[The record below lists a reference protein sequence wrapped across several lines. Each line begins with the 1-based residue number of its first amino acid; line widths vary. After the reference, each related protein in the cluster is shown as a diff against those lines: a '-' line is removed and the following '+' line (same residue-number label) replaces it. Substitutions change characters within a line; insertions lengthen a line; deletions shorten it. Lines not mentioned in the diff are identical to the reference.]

1 MTREAM
7 IGTAT
12 ATPGVASR
20 PAIRNAGRVLG
31 VAGLLGV
38 VGQLLFFDVGLG
50 INFPIAITFLL
61 AGGWILRRRRSW
73 PVRHDA
79 WLGPAAIAFA
89 AFAAVRADPTIAFL
103 DVLTSLALAGFAL
116 ASLGGRQVV
125 TLPFS
130 GLIRLAFGAVGWAVT
145 GAAPAVGAA
154 RDQLPSATA
163 LGRRAAPAM
172 PVVRGLVLAV
182 PVVVLFVALFA
193 SADAVFGR
201 LVEDLFG
208 FELELELGDVGWR
221 LLVAASLAWLA
232 AGGLAL
238 AASVPGTSTPDTAA
252 RVRHNLHPTEIT
264 TVLVAVAMV
273 FGIFVAL
280 QAAYLFGGLD
290 TLAAAGMTYANYA
303 RRGFFELVAVAVLA
317 GGLVIA
323 ADRLA
328 RQRTR
333 PLVVAAIT
341 VTALTGVVLVSA
353 ALRLRLYQEAYG
365 WTELQLYVLST
376 IVLLAVGVGG
386 LVLAVAANR
395 VRWIGHVL
403 IVAALVIGFGLNVI
417 GPARFITEQNVA
429 RVLDPSLV
437 PPNGSTGLDEVY
449 ALSLGDDAVPSL
461 LRALPA
467 LDTPTAAY
475 LETDLAVRLSQ
486 LRNESGL
493 NAWQAWNAGRSA
505 ARDALEAARAA
516 GDLP

>member
-1 MTREAM
+1 MTSEAT
-7 IGTAT
+7 IGAAT

-31 VAGLLGV
+31 GAGLLGI

-50 INFPIAITFLL
+50 INFPIAITVLL
-61 AGGWILRRRRSW
+61 AGAWLLRRRRPW

-79 WLGPAAIAFA
+79 WLGPAAIVFA

-130 GLIRLAFGAVGWAVT
+130 SLVRLAFGALGWVMT
-145 GAAPAVGAA
+145 GAAPAIGAA
-154 RDQLPSATA
+154 RDQMPSAAA

-182 PVVVLFVALFA
+182 PVVILFIALFA

-208 FELELELGDVGWR
+208 FELEFGDVGWR
-221 LLVAASLAWLA
+221 LAVAACLAWLA

-238 AASVPGTSTPDTAA
+238 AASVPATRTPETAA
-252 RVRHNLHPTEIT
+252 RARPNLHPTEIL
-264 TVLVAVAMV
+264 TVLIAVAVV

-290 TLAAAGMTYANYA
+290 TLAAAGMTYADYA

-317 GGLVIA
+317 GGLVIV
-323 ADRLA
+323 ADRVT
-328 RQRTR
+328 RTRTR
-333 PLVVAAIT
+333 PLVAAAIT
-341 VTALTGVVLVSA
+341 LTALTGVVLVSA

-365 WTELQLYVLST
+365 WTELRLYVLST
-376 IVLLAVGVGG
+376 IVLLAVGVVG
-386 LVLAVAANR
+386 LVLALAANR

-403 IVAALVIGFGLNVI
+403 IVAALVIGLGLNVI

-437 PPNGSTGLDEVY
+437 PPNGSTGLDEAY
-449 ALSLGDDAVPSL
+449 ALSLGDDAVPDL

-467 LDTPTAAY
+467 LDATSARF

-486 LRNESGL
+486 LRNEAGL

-505 ARDALEAARAA
+505 ARDALEAARVA
-516 GDLP
+516 GNLP

>member
-1 MTREAM
+1 MASEAA

-12 ATPGVASR
+12 AAPGAASR

-31 VAGLLGV
+31 VAGGLGV

-50 INFPIAITFLL
+50 INFPIAITLLL
-61 AGGWILRRRRSW
+61 AGGWLLRRRLAW
-73 PVRHDA
+73 PVVTDA
-79 WLGPAAIAFA
+79 WLGPAAIVFA
-89 AFAAVRADPTIAFL
+89 AFAAVRADPTIAML

-116 ASLGGRQVV
+116 ASFGGRSVV
-125 TLPFS
+125 ALPFS
-130 GLIRLAFGAVGWAVT
+130 GLVRLAFGALGWAVT
-145 GAAPAVGAA
+145 GAAPAIGAA
-154 RDQLPSATA
+154 RDQVPSAA
-163 LGRRAAPAM
+163 AIGRRAAPAM

-182 PVVVLFVALFA
+182 PVVVLFIALFA

-208 FELELELGDVGWR
+208 FQLELGDVGWR
-221 LLVAASLAWLA
+221 LLVAACLAWLA

-238 AASVPGTSTPDTAA
+238 AATVPATDAPEATSPGRRT
-252 RVRHNLHPTEIT
+252 LHPTEIL
-264 TVLVAVAMV
+264 TVLVAVAIV

-290 TLAAAGMTYANYA
+290 TLAAAGMTYADYA

-328 RQRTR
+328 RQRTG

-341 VTALTGVVLVSA
+341 LAALTGVVLVSA

-365 WTELQLYVLST
+365 WTELRLYVLST
-376 IVLLAVGVGG
+376 IVLLAIGVAG
-386 LVLAVAANR
+386 LVVALATNR
-395 VRWIGHVL
+395 VRWIGHLL
-403 IVAALVIGFGLNVI
+403 IGAALAIGLALNVI

-437 PPNGSTGLDEVY
+437 PPNGSTGLDEAY
-449 ALSLGDDAVPSL
+449 ALSLGDDAVPDL

-467 LDTPTAAY
+467 LDAGSARF
-475 LETDLAVRLSQ
+475 LETDLALRLNQ

-516 GDLP
+516 GGLP